1 MTYNDIYNRR
11 NILLNIPLSFEG
23 RRLGKETAAT
33 VMLLRVAYQHKLDEY
48 FKIMQEVENGLK
60 SEGYEERAKTYQQM
74 KEVKTPMDEEQM
86 KAFEEEQGAF
96 LDALDEARK
105 KKADE
110 PIEMKNGKL
119 TKADLAD
126 IYDMIGAEGSIAY
139 RDAGTGKEIEISRE
153 DFLSLIAFN
162 LVG

>member
-11 NILLNIPLSFEG
+11 NILLNIPLTFEG
-23 RRLGKETAAT
+23 RRLGKETAAN

-60 SEGYEERAKTYQQM
+60 NEGYEERAKTYHQM
-74 KEVKTPMDEEQM
+74 KDGKALKDEEQM
-86 KAFEEEQGAF
+86 KAFEEEETAF

-110 PIEMKNGKL
+110 PVEIKNGKL
-119 TKADLAD
+119 TKEDLAD
-126 IYDMIGAEGSIAY
+126 IYDLIGAEGSIAY
-139 RDAGTGKEIEISRE
+139 RDAGTGKEMETSRE
-153 DFLSLIAFN
+153 EFLSLIAYN

>member
-23 RRLGKETAAT
+23 RRLGKETAAN
-33 VMLLRVAYQHKLDEY
+33 VMLLRVDYQHKLDEY

-60 SEGYEERAKTYQQM
+60 SEGYEERAKAYHRM
-74 KEVKTPMDEEQM
+74 KEGKTPKDEEQM
-86 KAFEEEQGAF
+86 KAFEEEQTAY

-110 PIEMKNGKL
+110 PVEMKNGKL
-119 TKADLAD
+119 TKEDLAD
-126 IYDMIGAEGSIAY
+126 IYDLIGAEGSISY
-139 RDAGTGKEIEISRE
+139 QDAGSGKEMETSRE
-153 DFLSLIAFN
+153 DFLSLIAYN